1 MIIKKSMPYALL
13 IFLMSV
19 YYYSDVVMVERMRGN
34 IEAANYAHGYRFFM
48 AFNMLGYLFAGLLLP
63 IFSKLIKEKQSVLPV
78 SWLSFKLIYFLLW

>member
-1 MIIKKSMPYALL
+1 MPYALL

-63 IFSKLIKEKQSVLPV
+63 IFSKLIKKSKMFFLFHGCH
-78 SWLSFKLIYFLLW
+78 SSLFIFLLW